1 MKILYPDL
9 MLSCTSELNTAILHH
24 RGIRG
29 IILDMD
35 NTLAPW
41 GASVMGESVCRWVEE
56 LKDEGFRLFI
66 VSNSLPSKGESLAKE
81 VGVEAVWRAVKP
93 RAKAFRHALKQM
105 NLRADETAV
114 IGDQIFTD
122 VLGGNRLGMFTILVP
137 PLHEKDFIWTKV
149 MRIFEKRVFKKMQQ
163 EGIYSTGRDI

>member
-1 MKILYPDL
+1 MGKRLLYPDL
-9 MLSCTSELNTAILHH
+9 LLRNVLELNTSILHS

-41 GASVMGESVCRWVEE
+41 GACSMEDTVCRWIES
-56 LKDEGFRLFI
+56 LKKEGFMLYI
-66 VSNSLPSKGESLAKE
+66 VSNSLPAKGEVLAQE
-81 VGVEAVWRAVKP
+81 LGVDAVWRAVKP
-93 RAKAFRHALKQM
+93 RSGAFRFALKKM
-105 NLRADETAV
+105 NLRPTEVAV

-137 PLHEKDFIWTKV
+137 PLHEKDFVWTKV
-149 MRIFEKRVFKKMQQ
+149 MRIFEKRVFKKMEE
-163 EGIYSTGRDI
+163 EGLI